1 MEMMNAQEFL
11 GAYGWE
17 SQSTAN
23 VLAAL
28 TDASLA
34 QDKAP
39 GHNTTAG
46 DIAWHIATAP
56 VYMLNQVGFTID
68 AVPPAKPEH
77 LTAALITNAQAAIN
91 AQVKEQVAAK
101 TAEDLAKVYHVFG
114 MMDWSAGQMLGIMM
128 HHEIHHR
135 GQLSILMRQAGLV
148 VPSIYGPTH
157 EVTVEKMKE
166 QQASS

>member
-1 MEMMNAQEFL
+1 MISNAQSFL
-11 GAYGWE
+11 GAYGFE
-17 SQSTAN
+17 SQTTSN
-23 VLAAL
+23 VLGAL
-28 TDASLA
+28 TDAALS

-56 VYMLNQVGFTID
+56 IYILNQVGFNID
-68 AVPPAKPEH
+68 AAQPEKPAN
-77 LTAALITNAQAAIN
+77 LTAAQIKSTYDAIS
-91 AQVKEQVAAK
+91 AQVKEQAATK
-101 TAEDLAKVYHVFG
+101 TPEDLAKVYHVFD
-114 MMDWSAGQMLGIMM
+114 MMDWPAGQMLGILM

-157 EVTVEKMKE
+157 EVTVESMKK
-166 QQASS
+166 QMAQ